1 MKCAH
6 CPPVPA
12 GPIIPPPLHTHA
24 AWHRK
29 FKISSFS
36 FSPRAPLSPPPCSRP
51 HTSKL
56 LTRHTLSEFL
66 TPVPP
71 SLWTS
76 SPVISL
82 DCRAASHLF
91 SLLSLSSLFLPSCS
105 LATRHLPHPPP
116 RLGTGVLPASLPPPL
131 RLFTSWH
138 HVLLLTCLLIS
149 VGLELRWSTVLFIGP
164 VFNAGWNG

>member
-1 MKCAH
+1 MCSLSSCSCRTDYSSAASYSRSMTQE
-6 CPPVPA
+6 VQNL
-12 GPIIPPPLHTHA
+12 ILLPL
-24 AWHRK
+24 
-29 FKISSFS
+29 
-36 FSPRAPLSPPPCSRP
+36 PRAPLSPPPCSRP